1 MRIII
6 DASVLCLRRYT
17 KGGQQRY
24 TREVLRH
31 LDTVGA
37 EDSYVLWFNFINPA
51 NLPLYEQACR
61 ELSETKLRHRT
72 VLCRIPPQVLEPLR
86 VPVELFTGAADL
98 FHAPTAAAYYTWRAR
113 HVVTIHDLAYFDH
126 PECFDFPDIER
137 SKRHVKWLA
146 NRAAMVLTVS
156 EHARETIIERLG
168 VSPDRVRVTYHG
180 VSRIFYEEG
189 SGVPFEALQTRFGI
203 RKPYILFVSTIQP
216 NKNVVRLLEAFDL
229 LRRAELKGWQLVLA
243 GQRGWLTESIFAKA
257 DALAFG
263 DDLVVTGFVEEEA
276 LPTLYRHAGV
286 FVLPSLVE
294 GFGIPVIEAMACGA
308 PVVVSKSGALPEIAG
323 DAGELVDPYSVE
335 DIARGILAVATDP
348 ARRDR
353 LIARGKARA
362 EQFRWEQTA
371 RETVAAY
378 RDAAGMR

>member
-24 TREVLRH
+24 TRELLRH
-31 LDTVGA
+31 LDTVA
-37 EDSYVLWFNFINPA
+37 SDDSYVFWFNFINPA
-51 NLPLYEQACR
+51 NLPLYNQAR
-61 ELSETKLRHRT
+61 QDLSEMKLDYRT
-72 VLCRIPPQVLEPLR
+72 VLCPIPPQVLDPLQ
-86 VPVELFTGAADL
+86 VPVELFTGVADL
-98 FHAPTAAAYYTWRAR
+98 FHAPTAAAYWTRRAK

-137 SKRHVKWLA
+137 CKRHVKWLA

-189 SGVPFEALQTRFGI
+189 PELPFQALQTRFGI
-203 RKPYILFVSTIQP
+203 RKPYVLMVSTIQP
-216 NKNVVRLLEAFDL
+216 NKNVVRVLEAFDF
-229 LRRAELKGWQLVLA
+229 LRRAELRGWQCVLA
-243 GQRGWLTESIFAKA
+243 GQRGWLTDSIFARA
-257 DALAFG
+257 DAMAFG
-263 DDLVVTGFVEEEA
+263 NDLVVTGFVEEEA

-286 FVLPSLVE
+286 FVLPSLIE
-294 GFGIPVIEAMACGA
+294 GFGIPVIEAMACGV
-308 PVVVSKSGALPEIAG
+308 PVVVSKSGALPEIVG
-323 DAGELVDPYSVE
+323 DAGVLVDPYSWE
-335 DIARGILAVATDP
+335 DIARGILDIATNS
-348 ARRDR
+348 ALRDR
-353 LIARGKARA
+353 LVARGKIRAAR
-362 EQFRWEQTA
+362 FRWEQTA

-378 RDAAGMR
+378 RAAAEM